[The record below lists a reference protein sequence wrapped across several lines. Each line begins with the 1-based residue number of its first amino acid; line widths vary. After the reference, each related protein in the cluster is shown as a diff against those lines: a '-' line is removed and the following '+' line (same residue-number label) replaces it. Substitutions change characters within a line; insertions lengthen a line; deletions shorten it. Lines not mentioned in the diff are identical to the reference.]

1 MIKLYL
7 IEYKIDGGAYV
18 AKIPCRDMEH
28 AQNIALSLDGYVL
41 GSDVHEVSAIDP
53 EDLKAFINRITDEQI
68 NWPSNACEQIEAF
81 LSIGRKVYP
90 EQL

>member
-7 IEYKIDGGAYV
+7 IEYQIDGGAYI
-18 AKIPCRDMEH
+18 AKLPARDMEH
-28 AQNIALSLDGYVL
+28 AQFMALALDGHVL

-53 EDLKAFINRITDEQI
+53 EDLKAFINKITDESI
-68 NWPSNACEQIEAF
+68 NWPQNSCEQIEAF